1 MGGITQ
7 ALWKWART
15 MWWLVPSATEGA
27 GVLINMALCRW
38 LVLFKEES
46 PRQQG
51 TLETPPLGQIYRK
64 HSLLVFC
71 VCDHTCVL
79 EVNVGVS
86 KYSLSVSAGT
96 AGLCNLHHHHHHLM
110 QLLSQMPLITKA
122 CQDSSI
128 NHTIHSSLSELCV
141 LAKPSVLSGCLTAH
155 SFDHGW
161 PSEEMHHV
169 KRGEGRR
176 WRHLAHDLIITPHN
190 ILDRFI
196 PPVLMLCRKE
206 ITLFTSVTA
215 SPWQNIKQLNVPD
228 CEQCCRRSLWLIQG
242 CFYILLDVQKCTSK
256 YSVHWV

>member
-7 ALWKWART
+7 ALWKWAHT
-15 MWWLVPSATEGA
+15 MWWLVPSATGGA

-38 LVLFKEES
+38 LVLFREEF

-71 VCDHTCVL
+71 ARDHTCVL

-86 KYSLSVSAGT
+86 KYSLSVSAGA
-96 AGLCNLHHHHHHLM
+96 AGLCNLHHHHHHHLM

-128 NHTIHSSLSELCV
+128 NHTIHSSLSVLCV
-141 LAKPSVLSGCLTAH
+141 LEKPSVLSGCLTAR

-169 KRGEGRR
+169 KRSGASLETFGTWFNYHSTQHFGRV
-176 WRHLAHDLIITPHN
+176 H
-190 ILDRFI
+190 
-196 PPVLMLCRKE
+196 PPCAYV
-206 ITLFTSVTA
+206 
-215 SPWQNIKQLNVPD
+215 VPKRNNTFH
-228 CEQCCRRSLWLIQG
+228 RRNCIALT
-242 CFYILLDVQKCTSK
+242 K
-256 YSVHWV
+256 H

>member
-1 MGGITQ
+1 MAGITQ
-7 ALWKWART
+7 ALWKWVHT

-38 LVLFKEES
+38 LVLFREEF

-64 HSLLVFC
+64 HSVLVFC
-71 VCDHTCVL
+71 VCGHTCVL

-96 AGLCNLHHHHHHLM
+96 AGLCNLHHHHHLM

-141 LAKPSVLSGCLTAH
+141 LAKPSVLSGCLTAR

-169 KRGEGRR
+169 KRRGVSQETFGTWFNYHSAQHLGRVHPPCAYVVPKR
-176 WRHLAHDLIITPHN
+176 NNTFHRHNCIALTKH
-190 ILDRFI
+190 
-196 PPVLMLCRKE
+196 
-206 ITLFTSVTA
+206 
-215 SPWQNIKQLNVPD
+215 
-228 CEQCCRRSLWLIQG
+228 
-242 CFYILLDVQKCTSK
+242 
-256 YSVHWV
+256 